1 VYHKA
6 IMPVLFDDSSWPRR
20 INLYYLFHMSSIIVQ
35 RKLARTGHGWAQHVG
50 ADGGDGRARS
60 DTATHR
66 DHLGHGP
73 GGDAG
78 ICAFFA
84 CATAPSALCPRAR
97 DAKMRGMVAWPIEA
111 WIVDERRGG
120 GRRGLSPA
128 LRSAYCSGLLW
139 REITSGRGRHRR
151 RHGDPRGRGPNTRCA
166 LDAYGADFRG
176 KCVRLG

>member
-1 VYHKA
+1 
-6 IMPVLFDDSSWPRR
+6 MPVQFEDSEW
-20 INLYYLFHMSSIIVQ
+20 FQQFIIYNWFKGLGRVDQ
-35 RKLARTGHGWAQHVG
+35 QGKHSKSGGVGADGGERTHVG

-60 DTATHR
+60 DTATHY
-66 DHLGHGP
+66 LGHFP

-84 CATAPSALCPRAR
+84 CDTAPSALCPRAR
-97 DAKMRGMVAWPIEA
+97 AAKLPGLVAWRIEA

-120 GRRGLSPA
+120 RRRWSPA

-139 REITSGRGRHRR
+139 REITSGRGRHCC
-151 RHGDPRGRGPNTRCA
+151 RHGDPRGSGPNTRCA